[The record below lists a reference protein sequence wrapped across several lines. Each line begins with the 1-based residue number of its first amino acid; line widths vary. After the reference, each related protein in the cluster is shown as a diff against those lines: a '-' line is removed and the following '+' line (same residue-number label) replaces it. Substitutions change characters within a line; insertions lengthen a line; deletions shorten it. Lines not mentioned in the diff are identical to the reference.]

1 VAKKHADLLLATQES
16 PFLACFLNSRSPG
29 IYEERTIMKF
39 YRLFSKHSL
48 TALLLTLFT
57 SNGYGG
63 ALYLYEVGSP
73 TEIAYAGAGMAAR
86 AQDAG
91 TVFTNPAGMTRF
103 NGNAT
108 LAAGGLIYVYAP
120 FDTDSGNTVS
130 GTDGS
135 ATEFFPYGSFG
146 YIHSVSEKLKLGV
159 SVQNNFGLG
168 LDWGTNWVGR
178 YSSTSADI
186 LAPQVQPTIAYK
198 VNDWLSVGAGAGLTL
213 GYLDAKLRVN
223 NSTLDPGF
231 GDGKMEYSDTDFAV
245 QGNFGI
251 MLNPSPATRIGL
263 RYLTETEI
271 DFEDD
276 PHFSRIGPETLNVTN
291 LIGKLDLGIK
301 MPQSVMLGV
310 FHDLNDKWAILGS
323 VGWDEWSRFGHVD
336 VSVDDSPDVTTDL
349 KFDDTYHV
357 GIGAQYQHNS
367 KWLYSAGYSY
377 DSALSDGAHRS
388 PTIPMGEMSRVG
400 GGFEYQ
406 KRDDLTI
413 GAAMDVMWEGDLSL
427 NAASGGETISGEYQ
441 NVFIAFFTVYAKW
454 Q

>member
-1 VAKKHADLLLATQES
+1 
-16 PFLACFLNSRSPG
+16 
-29 IYEERTIMKF
+29 MKF
-39 YRLFSKHSL
+39 HRLFSKHSL
-48 TALLLTLFT
+48 AALLATLLALLA
-57 SNGYGG
+57 SNGYAG
-63 ALYLYEVGSP
+63 ALYIYEVGSP
-73 TEIAYAGAGMAAR
+73 TETAYAGAGMAAR

-103 NGNAT
+103 DGNAT
-108 LAAGGLIYVYAP
+108 LAAGGLLYLHAP
-120 FDTDSGNTVS
+120 FDTDSGNTIS

-135 ATEFFPYGSFG
+135 TTEFFPYGSFA
-146 YIHSVSEKLKLGV
+146 YVHSVSDKLKLGV
-159 SVQNNFGLG
+159 SIQNNFGLG

-178 YSSTSADI
+178 YTATSADI
-186 LAPQVQPTIAYK
+186 LAPQVQPTVAYK

-213 GYLDAKLRVN
+213 GYLNAKLRVN
-223 NSTLDPGF
+223 NSTLDGAGF
-231 GDGKMEYSDTDFAV
+231 GDGKMEYKDTDFAV

-251 MLNPSPATRIGL
+251 MLNPNESTRIGL
-263 RYLTETEI
+263 RYLTETDL

-276 PHFSRIGPETLNVTN
+276 PHFSRIGPTTGLVTSKVR
-291 LIGKLDLGIK
+291 KLDLGMK

-336 VSVDDSPDVTTDL
+336 VSVDVSPTVTTDL
-349 KFDDTYHV
+349 KYDDTYHV

-377 DSALSDGAHRS
+377 DSALSSGAHRS
-388 PTIPMGEMSRVG
+388 PAIPMGEMSRLG

-406 KRDDLTI
+406 KRDDLTV
-413 GAAMDVMWEGDLSL
+413 GAAADILWEGDLSV
-427 NAASGGETISGEYQ
+427 NASSNGGTVSGEYE

>member
-1 VAKKHADLLLATQES
+1 
-16 PFLACFLNSRSPG
+16 
-29 IYEERTIMKF
+29 MKF

-48 TALLLTLFT
+48 TALLVTLLFTLFT
-57 SNGYGG
+57 STGYAG
-63 ALYLYEVGSP
+63 ALYIYEVGSP
-73 TEIAYAGAGMAAR
+73 TETAQAGAGLAAR

-108 LAAGGLIYVYAP
+108 LASAGLLYLYAP
-120 FDTDSGNTVS
+120 FDPDKGNTIS

-135 ATEFFPYGSFG
+135 TTEFFPYGSFA
-146 YIHSVSEKLKLGV
+146 YIHSVSDQLKLGV

-178 YSSTSADI
+178 YTATSADI

-223 NSTLDPGF
+223 QEREGL
-231 GDGKMEYSDTDFAV
+231 GDGKMEYDDTDFAV

-251 MLNPSPATRIGL
+251 MVNPTKNTRIGL
-263 RYLTETEI
+263 RYLTETDL

-276 PHFSRIGPETLNVTN
+276 PHFSRMGPVTGAITD
-291 LIGKLDLGIK
+291 LIGELDLGMK

-310 FHDLNDKWAILGS
+310 FHDLNEQWAILGS
-323 VGWDEWSRFGHVD
+323 VGWDEWSRFGAVT
-336 VSVDDSPDVTTDL
+336 VSVDDSPDVTDNL
-349 KFDDTYHV
+349 KFENTYHV
-357 GIGAQYQHNS
+357 GVGAQYQYNS
-367 KWLYSAGYSY
+367 RWRYSAGYSY
-377 DSALSDGAHRS
+377 DSSLSKGKHRS
-388 PTIPMGEMSRVG
+388 LAIPMGEMSRIG
-400 GGFEYQ
+400 GGVEFK
-406 KRDDLTI
+406 KREDLTI
-413 GAAMDVMWEGDLSL
+413 GAAADILWEGDLSL
-427 NAASGGETISGEYQ
+427 SNSSGGGTVSGEYE